1 MWVLVYISLVGIEP
15 TAARVGV
22 FDNMDMCFKARDILS
37 QKAGGKDGHF
47 PKGSQAVCI
56 RN

>member
-1 MWVLVYISLVGIEP
+1 MWVLVYISLLGIEP

-22 FDNMDMCFKARDILS
+22 FDDMDMCFKARDILS
-37 QKAGGKDGHF
+37 QKAGGNNGTF